1 MTKFIP
7 LFPLNIVVFPG
18 EKLNL
23 HIFEER
29 YRQLI
34 GDCLKEKKAFGI
46 VPIFKNKMAEFGTS
60 VDIVSIEK
68 KHEEGNL
75 DIRTEGISIFR
86 VLEIIKEIPDKLY
99 SGAVVS
105 YPDNVTSCIHSRM
118 KLILEETKRFHQLLE
133 VNKNYKKEEAE
144 MSSYDIGHYIG
155 MSIEEE
161 YYLLTLMSES
171 ERQEYVLRHLS
182 KTIPTIVELQK
193 LKERI
198 QLNGH
203 FRKLSVNEDEST

>member
-34 GDCLKEKKAFGI
+34 GDCLMEKKAFGI

-60 VDIVSIEK
+60 VNIVSVEK
-68 KHEEGNL
+68 EHEQGNL
-75 DIRTEGISIFR
+75 DIRTEGISVFR
-86 VLEIIKEIPDKLY
+86 VLEVVNEIPDKLY

-105 YPDNVTSCIHSRM
+105 YPDNVTTCVNSRM
-118 KLILEETKRFHQLLE
+118 KLILEETKRFHDLLE
-133 VNKNYKKEEAE
+133 VTKNYKKEYND
-144 MSSYDIGHYIG
+144 MSAYDIGHYIG

-161 YYLLTLMSES
+161 YYLLTLMSEN
-171 ERQEYVLRHLS
+171 ERQEYLLRHLQ

-203 FRKLSVNEDEST
+203 FRKLSVNDDEST

>member
-60 VDIVSIEK
+60 VNIVSVEK
-68 KHEEGNL
+68 EHEQGNL
-75 DIRTEGISIFR
+75 DIRTEGISVFR
-86 VLEIIKEIPDKLY
+86 VLEVVNEIPDKLY

-105 YPDNVTSCIHSRM
+105 YPDNVTTCVNSRM
-118 KLILEETKRFHQLLE
+118 KLILEETKRFHDLLE
-133 VNKNYKKEEAE
+133 VTKNYKKEYND
-144 MSSYDIGHYIG
+144 MSAYDIGHYIG

-161 YYLLTLMSES
+161 YYLLTLMSEN
-171 ERQEYVLRHLS
+171 ERQEYLLRHLQ

-203 FRKLSVNEDEST
+203 FRKLSVNDDEST